1 MVEIV
6 RSPKSLGVALRRRRR
21 ELGLTQRELA
31 ARAGLRQGTISQVE
45 NGLETMKL
53 RTVMDL
59 LRALEL
65 EIAIQPRSKG
75 SHDEIADLF

>member
-6 RSPKSLGVALRRRRR
+6 RSPKALGVALRRRRR
-21 ELGLTQRELA
+21 ELELTQRELA

-65 EIAIQPRSKG
+65 EIAVQPRRKG